1 MTKPSTVTMAYG
13 TVIFVIT
20 VTAWLYSALNNIDS
34 GVLWNVAVPVIIAL
48 FVGDK
53 LRETADAAKQA
64 ATQTNGNLDARVENA
79 VTAALSRRDAARTW
93 AQLAP
98 TPPVLPARMP
108 DGSVKTHGDK

>member
-1 MTKPSTVTMAYG
+1 MAKPSTVTMAYG
-13 TVIFVIT
+13 TVIFVVT
-20 VTAWLYSALNNIDS
+20 VAAWLYSALNNIDS

-64 ATQTNGNLDARVENA
+64 ATQTNGNLDMRIENG

-98 TPPVLPARMP
+98 TPPVLPTERMP
-108 DGSVKTHGDK
+108 DGNQPAPQ

>member
-53 LRETADAAKQA
+53 LRETADAAKRA

-79 VTAALSRRDAARTW
+79 VTAALSRRDAARAW

-98 TPPVLPARMP
+98 TPPVLPDRMP
-108 DGSVKTHGDK
+108 DGSVKTHDDK